1 MVCVVSGMRI
11 CLFSSPLPNRF
22 SMSDVLIHALAEKA
36 EALFLS
42 REMYCAESIMTVLNE
57 GLGGGLDRE
66 QARGLAMGFGE
77 GLGRA
82 GCICG
87 ALAGAVMAT
96 SWFLSRSLSPKAV
109 REASRVLHE
118 RFKEDHGSSCCRVL
132 TKPVK
137 AVPAKHF
144 AKCSGLTRYGTEL
157 AARLILERL
166 PELASGAQ
174 HPHHRR
180 GSRLASLLRRLADKL
195 G

>member
-1 MVCVVSGMRI
+1 M
-11 CLFSSPLPNRF
+11 N
-22 SMSDVLIHALAEKA
+22 DTLINALAERA
-36 EALFLS
+36 EALFLN

-77 GLGRA
+77 GLGKA

-96 SWFLSRSLSPKAV
+96 SWFLSRSLPPKEV
-109 REASRVLHE
+109 REASRALHE
-118 RFKEDHGSSCCRVL
+118 RFKADQGSSCCRVL
-132 TKPVK
+132 SKPFK

-144 AKCSGLTRYGTEL
+144 AKCSGLTRYGAEL

-166 PELASGAQ
+166 PELARGAEH
-174 HPHHRR
+174 HPIRR
-180 GSRLASLLRRLADKL
+180 NSRLASLLRRLADKL